1 MLRSDLA
8 AIMADLPVTCSYK
21 GTSFTATAS
30 ELGTEREIEVAGEI
44 MEVDRTIVF
53 DASAL
58 TTLPSADEVV
68 IVGVSRYRVQRRVDH
83 QDGVGCELLLRA
95 EVR

>member
-1 MLRSDLA
+1 MQRADLA
-8 AIMADLPVTCSYK
+8 ACMADLPVTCSYK
-21 GTSFTATAS
+21 GATFTATGS
-30 ELGTEREIEVAGEI
+30 EGGTEREIEIAGEI

-53 DASAL
+53 DVSAL
-58 TTLPSADEVV
+58 TALPDADEVV
-68 IVGVSRYRVQRRVDH
+68 IVAGARYRVQRRIDH